1 MLQEFFGM
9 CGGGGRD
16 EGVEG
21 AVSRAALYLYND
33 GRAVIKRDGER
44 AAFRCDQLEVIV
56 RNQAGWAFV
65 NSNQS
70 ISFA

>member
-1 MLQEFFGM
+1 M

-16 EGVEG
+16 EGVEA

-44 AAFRCDQLEVIV
+44 ASERAAFRCDQLEVII